1 MLQTGSKIRTLR
13 RPKLAGGKYTVK
25 TVTKPRGQW
34 DIQWDRTH
42 THQTRPFGWLSQI
55 KNI

>member
-42 THQTRPFGWLSQI
+42 THQIRPFGWLYQI